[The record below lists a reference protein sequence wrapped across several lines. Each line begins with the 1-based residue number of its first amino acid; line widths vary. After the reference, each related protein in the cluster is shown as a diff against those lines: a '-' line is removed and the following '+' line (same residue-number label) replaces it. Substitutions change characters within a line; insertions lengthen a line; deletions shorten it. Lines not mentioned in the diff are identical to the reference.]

1 MFCCKQCGRESK
13 NKSVIDN
20 CKHTRLK
27 KNNGIEQ
34 PQPELIP
41 EIQIEKKIQ
50 NTILENIPF
59 KIIKKVYHCSDIHIR
74 LNSLHDIYKE
84 VFSNF
89 YTMLRTSE
97 PGIIVCCGDILHNK
111 NELSPECIVLVLEF
125 LENLANI
132 MPTFIIA
139 GNHDAVLNNKEK
151 MDSLSGILNKHTIHN
166 LFYLKSSGIYKYN
179 NIIFGVSSLL
189 DNDFIY
195 ADSIVKEE
203 YETSIGLYHG
213 SVGTPVNDIG
223 YKISG
228 EKSINEF
235 KGYDIVMLG
244 DIHKFQYLN
253 ETKTIAYSSSLIS
266 QNFGECDEYHGYL
279 EWNIHNRESIYRI
292 VANDYRYIRIDFNQ
306 QLHINIPRKCNLQV
320 SLSSYNEKNDK
331 EYLHNLLKFKK
342 YIKET
347 YPNVRVNYLYID
359 TNKTQ
364 HISNKLDNLTENLL
378 IYITKQYPNI
388 SPNDIEWVMK
398 NIDFS
403 PSDKSNNIHWSL
415 LYMKWDYMYKYGP
428 NNIIDFRNLST
439 KAINGLIAPNSSGK
453 STFIDIITF
462 ILFSTGNRD
471 ISNRLHK
478 QPDIINKNQDKCNG
492 TIYFSTNHHDIYM
505 IEKTVSRKK
514 NTNTIDI
521 LCHFYKLTED
531 MNGHYKWDGRIFN
544 KECLDGKQRK
554 DTEQSIYEI
563 IGSYEDFVFHSLCL
577 QFDNKSF
584 RTMPPKERKEFM
596 YRLFNLDFLTKQHP
610 NAFDN
615 LKRNKNILTT
625 FKKTID
631 NFDFTTLQKQKQT
644 TQNEINLLKETE
656 YNNDNDR
663 KRLNEKLNELYS
675 KLFPIQ
681 KTINSSEHIENIKK
695 LNELNNIIEQTCQL
709 KYVPYQ
715 TEITLENNLFLKE
728 RDTNCELILEEIM
741 ECNRQKGH
749 VIPVDEYDK
758 NRFIELSQQIYPIDI
773 KLKIAEYKIKLDNIT
788 VIEKPIYTREECNRL
803 IHNIE
808 NDISKIDINKKIIYF
823 DHTILEK
830 YNNYLHNLST
840 NNRINQSIELFE
852 QNIKRIE
859 TEYEYNPNCHI
870 CIKNPQ
876 TIQFINMQTEL
887 INLKKSLLQI
897 DDGIKYEYD
906 QYIIHK
912 NNYDLEERRI
922 ENALH
927 TKNSL
932 HKQKLELLDI
942 LINIDKYEEYIC
954 KQQYRLEYDILVKNE
969 KDYEEYLTLKEL
981 EKIHLENNIII
992 QNNKVLDYKI
1002 KNLTEQRQLLLSTSY
1017 SKYNEL
1023 LKELD
1028 IFNNYNKKI
1037 ENAKIEKNNIITSIE
1052 IYKNILNNDKIHE
1065 EINYITKDLKLL
1077 DNTNSH
1083 KISELQRELGEIDGK
1098 IVCYETTLKS
1108 LHDVMIELRRYE
1120 YLEGVLN
1127 VKGFSLYLLE
1137 NNLVNISNGVSEIL
1151 SPLIGISLKLN
1162 IENNDLIMYTYKI
1175 DSNKESRLDTFGGME
1190 QFMIDFSFR
1199 VLSLR
1204 YTMLPRCDLFILDE
1218 TFSCFDM
1225 ENLGKINIIYDLL
1238 YSLYDHIIV
1247 ITHLDK
1253 LKDTIHNKINLTNNG
1268 EYARIKI

>member
-1 MFCCKQCGRESK
+1 MFYCKHCGRESK

-27 KNNGIEQ
+27 KNNGIDQE
-34 PQPELIP
+34 QPELIN
-41 EIQIEKKIQ
+41 EIQIQKQTQ
-50 NTILENIPF
+50 NTILENIPH

-125 LENLANI
+125 LTNLANI

-151 MDSLSGILNKHTIHN
+151 MDSLSGILNKHTIDN
-166 LFYLKSSGIYKYN
+166 LFYLKLTGTYKYN

-195 ADSIVKEE
+195 ADSIIKED
-203 YETSIGLYHG
+203 YETLIGLYHG

-253 ETKTIAYSSSLIS
+253 ENKTIAYSSSLIS

-292 VANDYRYIRIDFNQ
+292 VPNDYRYIRIVFNQ
-306 QLHINIPRKCNLQV
+306 QTHITIPSKCNLQV
-320 SLSSYNEKNDK
+320 SISNYNEKNDK

-347 YPNVRVNYLYID
+347 YPNARVNYLYMD

-388 SPNDIEWVMK
+388 SQNDIEWVMK

-478 QPDIINKNQDKCNG
+478 QPDIINKNQDKCCG
-492 TIYFSTNHHDIYM
+492 TIYFSTNQNNIYM
-505 IEKTVSRKK
+505 IEKTVVRKK

-521 LCHFYKLTED
+521 LCHFYKLNED
-531 MNGHYKWDGRIFN
+531 INGNYKWDDRSFN

-554 DTEQSIYEI
+554 ETELFISEI

-615 LKRNKNILTT
+615 FKKNKNIVNTL
-625 FKKTID
+625 KKSLE
-631 NFDFTTLQKQKQT
+631 NFDITALQKQKQFL
-644 TQNEINLLKETE
+644 QNEIYELKEAE
-656 YNNDNDR
+656 CKNDKDR
-663 KRLNEKLNELYS
+663 KYLNEKLNELYK

-681 KTINSSEHIENIKK
+681 KNITNNEHIENIKK
-695 LNELNNIIEQTCQL
+695 LNELNDIIEKTHEF
-709 KYVPYQ
+709 KYAPYQ
-715 TEITLENNLFLKE
+715 NEITIENNLFLKE
-728 RDTNCELILEEIM
+728 RDRKCELILEEIM
-741 ECNRQKGH
+741 DCNRQKKH
-749 VIPVDEYDK
+749 LIPLDEFDK
-758 NRFIELSQQIYPIDI
+758 NRFIELSQKIFPVDI
-773 KLKIAEYKIKLDNIT
+773 KLKLVELNMKLHNIN
-788 VIEKPIYTREECNRL
+788 VVEKPKYTREECNQL
-803 IHNIE
+803 ISIIE
-808 NDISKIDINKKIIYF
+808 NDIIKIDIIKKIIYV
-823 DHTILEK
+823 DNTVLEK
-830 YNNYLHNLST
+830 YNNYLHDLAT
-840 NNRINQSIELFE
+840 NNRINSSIVIFE
-852 QNIKRIE
+852 QSIKRIE
-859 TEYEYNPNCHI
+859 TEFEYNPNCNI

-876 TIQFINMQTEL
+876 TIQLINMQTEL

-897 DDGIKYEYD
+897 DDSILFEYE
-906 QYIIHK
+906 QYLIQK
-912 NNYDLEERRI
+912 NNYDIEERRI
-922 ENALH
+922 ENALNS
-927 TKNSL
+927 KNIL
-932 HKQKLELLDI
+932 HKQKLELQDEL
-942 LINIDKYEEYIC
+942 NHIDKYEEYKC
-954 KQQYRLEYDILVKNE
+954 KEQYRKEYEILAQHQKEYD
-969 KDYEEYLTLKEL
+969 EYLALKEL
-981 EKIHLENNIII
+981 EKFHIENNINI
-992 QNNKVLDYKI
+992 QNNNILDNKI
-1002 KNLTEQRQLLLSTSY
+1002 TKLNEQRQLLLTTSY

-1028 IFNNYNKKI
+1028 IYYDYNKNI
-1037 ENAKIEKNNIITSIE
+1037 ENAKIEKNNIITNIE
-1052 IYKNILNNDKIHE
+1052 IYKNIINNAKIQE
-1065 EINYITKDLKLL
+1065 EINNITDNLKSL
-1077 DNTNSH
+1077 DNTNSF

-1108 LHDVMIELRRYE
+1108 LNDVIIELRRYE
-1120 YLEGVLN
+1120 YLEGILN

-1137 NNLVNISNGVSEIL
+1137 NNLANISNGVSEIL

-1268 EYARIKI
+1268 EYASIKI